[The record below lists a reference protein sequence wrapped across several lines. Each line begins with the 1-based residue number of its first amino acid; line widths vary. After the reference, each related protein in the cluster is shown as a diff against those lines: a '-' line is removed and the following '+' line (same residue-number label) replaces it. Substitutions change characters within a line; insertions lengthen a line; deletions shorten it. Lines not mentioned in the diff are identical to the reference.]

1 MTTISSVQLNFN
13 SHKSAS
19 AMDNF
24 RYNAVLLSVTEQQI
38 RFLHSFLELVTVS
51 NLFRSSVIENNWFNL
66 CLTQSESSS
75 GMPSAEA
82 DILLFQ
88 YRHAIIRFVNLIK
101 DSSMACMIP

>member
-51 NLFRSSVIENNWFNL
+51 NLFR
-66 CLTQSESSS
+66 
-75 GMPSAEA
+75 
-82 DILLFQ
+82 
-88 YRHAIIRFVNLIK
+88 
-101 DSSMACMIP
+101 